1 MPVNTQ
7 PNVSLVLMLDTTS
20 VECQIIDASFK
31 PPGVGASTV
40 TETACPDG
48 RVAEPGAVASGSL
61 TGNAF
66 ADSLDA
72 GITWL
77 LAQAY
82 ENDATIAYELT
93 FWPELGA
100 TQAMQYTGEA
110 RVNSYTLDFS
120 KPGIG
125 RHPIDLEVVTATLA
139 RPTPL
144 RAAG

>member
-7 PNVSLVLMLDTTS
+7 PNVGLVLDLDGATY
-20 VECQIIDASFK
+20 ECQVIDASFR

-66 ADSLDA
+66 ADSQDTGL
-72 GITWL
+72 TWI

-82 ENDATIAYELT
+82 ENDATLAYTLT

-100 TQAMQYTGEA
+100 TKAMEWTGEA

-120 KPGIG
+120 KPGVG
-125 RHPIDLEVVTATLA
+125 RHPIDLEIVSASLA
-139 RPTPL
+139 RPTG
-144 RAAG
+144 A